1 VNGATFEGEVVWL
14 TPEQG
19 GRLSGPPTAS
29 EYRVTG
35 FVPPSTIDNGLASFW
50 LAGFKAGDWRSGAT
64 GWWPFAENVGP
75 HEIGPGSV
83 VVITEGTRTVAYFH
97 VDEVQAA
104 DS

>member
-1 VNGATFEGEVVWL
+1 VNGVTFEGEVVRL

-29 EYRVTG
+29 EYPVTG
-35 FVPPSTIDNGLASFW
+35 FVPPSTIDNDLASFW
-50 LAGFKAGDWRSGAT
+50 RAGFKAGDWLRRNRLVAVRRKC
-64 GWWPFAENVGP
+64 WPQ
-75 HEIGPGSV
+75 EIGPGSV
-83 VVITEGTRTVAYFH
+83 VVITEGARTVAYFH